1 MELLSKLRLTNT
13 FVLANQ
19 ADDPG
24 CVRALEALEELAMA
38 APMEAHPTL
47 KRLDGTPVRWPSEQ
61 RSQLFSAL
69 WLARDLHHANSMLVA
84 ANSQLSDENQ
94 RLTRE
99 LKAQKPAEAANP

>member
-1 MELLSKLRLTNT
+1 
-13 FVLANQ
+13 
-19 ADDPG
+19 
-24 CVRALEALEELAMA
+24 
-38 APMEAHPTL
+38 
-47 KRLDGTPVRWPSEQ
+47 
-61 RSQLFSAL
+61 LFSAL